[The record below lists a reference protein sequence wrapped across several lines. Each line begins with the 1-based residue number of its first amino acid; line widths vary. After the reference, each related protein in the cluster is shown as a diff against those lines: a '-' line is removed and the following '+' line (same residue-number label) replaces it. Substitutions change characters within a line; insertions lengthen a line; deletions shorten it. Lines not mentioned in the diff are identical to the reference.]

1 MEVHSRREFVKRV
14 SCTATAFVAG
24 ARSLEAADPGNGLD
38 TFIEAE
44 MKAQKIPGLAACIVK
59 SGRVVWSKG
68 YGWSDIKRRVAMDPD
83 RTIQNIGSISK
94 TVTATAAM
102 QLWEKGK
109 FELDDDINQYL
120 PFPVRNP
127 RLPDKLISFRSLL
140 THRSSIADSPAYG
153 ASYACGDPGI
163 TLETWIKEYF
173 IPDGRYYQREKN
185 FHPWKPGER
194 YHYSNVGFGLLGYL
208 VERMSGEPF
217 NKFTKTQIF
226 DPLGMKTTGWM
237 LTEISP
243 ESHAVPYVPV
253 IDGKVNEDVEDY
265 KKYGIVGGEVERDH
279 ASGGYQPLC
288 LYSFPNYPDGSLRT
302 SVNQLA
308 RFLLAYINQG
318 AYGAARIL
326 EPDTVRLMLTR
337 QNVTPHYQGLCWVR
351 VEHDGQPHWF
361 HNGSDPGI
369 RTNMS
374 FRPSD
379 GVGAIVF
386 INRTDVELT
395 KFNDRLFE
403 ESVRL

>member
-1 MEVHSRREFVKRV
+1 MNVHSRRQFVKKV
-14 SCTATAFVAG
+14 SCTAMTVIAG
-24 ARSLEAADPGNGLD
+24 ARSLEAADPDNGLD
-38 TFIEAE
+38 AFIEAE
-44 MKAQKIPGLAACIVK
+44 MKSQRIPGLAACIVK
-59 SGRVVWSKG
+59 SGGIVWSKG
-68 YGWSDIKRRVAMDPD
+68 YGWSDIKRRVTMDPD

-109 FELDDDINQYL
+109 FELDDDVNQYL

-127 RLPDKLISFRSLL
+127 RHPDKLISFRSLL

-153 ASYACGDPGI
+153 ASYACGDPSV

-173 IPDGRYYQREKN
+173 TPDGRYYEKEKN
-185 FHPWKPGER
+185 FHPWKPGEK

-208 VERMSGEPF
+208 VERLSGEPF
-217 NKFTKTQIF
+217 DKFTKKNVF

-237 LTEISP
+237 LAEIP
-243 ESHAVPYVPV
+243 RQLHAIPYVPV
-253 IDGKVNEDVEDY
+253 IDGLINEDIEVY
-265 KKYGIVGGEVERDH
+265 KKYGIGGGAVERDP
-279 ASGGYQPLC
+279 ARGAYQPLC

-308 RFLLAYINQG
+308 RFLLAYIDQG
-318 AYGAARIL
+318 TYGAARIL

-337 QNVTPHYQGLCWVR
+337 QNVTPPHQGLCWVR
-351 VEHDGQPHWF
+351 VEHGGQRHWF

-386 INRTDVELT
+386 INRSDVELV
-395 KFNDRLFE
+395 KLNERLFA
-403 ESVRL
+403 ESARF

>member
-1 MEVHSRREFVKRV
+1 V
-14 SCTATAFVAG
+14 SVAAMTVVAG
-24 ARSLEAADPGNGLD
+24 SSTPESSSPGSGLD
-38 TFIEAE
+38 VFIEAE
-44 MKAQKIPGLAACIVK
+44 MQAQKIPGLAACIVK

-68 YGWSDIKRRVAMDPD
+68 YGWSDIKRCVAMDPNN
-83 RTIQNIGSISK
+83 TILNIGSISK

-109 FELDDDINQYL
+109 FNLDDDITQYL

-127 RLPDKLISFRSLL
+127 LHADKLISFRSLL
-140 THRSSIADSPAYG
+140 THRSSIADSPAYS
-153 ASYACGDPGI
+153 ASYACGDPSI
-163 TLETWIKEYF
+163 SLETWIKEYF
-173 IPDGRYYQREKN
+173 TPDGRHYQREQN
-185 FHPWKPGER
+185 FHPWKPGEE
-194 YHYSNVGFGLLGYL
+194 YHYSNVGYGLLGYL

-217 NKFTKTQIF
+217 HKFTKTHIF
-226 DPLGMKTTGWM
+226 EPLGMKTTGWM
-237 LTEISP
+237 LSEIP
-243 ESHAVPYVPV
+243 RERHAVPYVPL
-253 IDGKVNEDVEDY
+253 IDGQVNEDIEAY
-265 KKYGIVGGEVERDH
+265 KKYKIVAGDVERTPN
-279 ASGGYQPLC
+279 GGVYQPLC

-318 AYGAARIL
+318 VHGGARIL
-326 EPDTVRLMLTR
+326 GSDTVRLMLTR
-337 QNVTPHYQGLCWVR
+337 QNVTPPHQGLCWVR

-386 INRTDVELT
+386 VNRTDIELT
-395 KFNDRLFE
+395 KFNDRLFD
-403 ESVRL
+403 ESARF